1 MLARK
6 LKQVVDKAD
15 PQNLT
20 KELLRKSSN
29 NPDSRDDQLKEL
41 TARTLI
47 PVAIET
53 DQNPEFAP
61 DQIHLDVGPQKTELE
76 IKQENSDRTHKWST
90 REIFR
95 LGDNIA
101 DKHRPADPDSAPDTE
116 QGKTSCEGTPNE
128 KVESDKP
135 DSSNKPLHNRD
146 DLAEHL

>member
-6 LKQVVDKAD
+6 LKQIVDRAD

-53 DQNPEFAP
+53 DQNPEFSP

-76 IKQENSDRTHKWST
+76 IKQENSNRLHKWST

-95 LGDNIA
+95 LGDKIA
-101 DKHRPADPDSAPDTE
+101 EKHRPADPDSDLSTGDVNP
-116 QGKTSCEGTPNE
+116 GREGTPNTDGD
-128 KVESDKP
+128 SDKP
-135 DSSNKPLHNRD
+135 DSSNKPLHNKD
-146 DLAEHL
+146 EIGKHL